1 VLKRESDDG
10 ATKPAASD
18 GSAHAEYAL
27 PVAACLARAAG
38 GTLILLQVYQVMSSE
53 CVLSNYATEAAQA
66 AAYLAQVT
74 ERQESA
80 NITIETIALAG
91 AVARTILD
99 VVQAYQ
105 ADTIVLCSHG
115 RSGMIEPGPGY
126 L

>member
-18 GSAHAEYAL
+18 GSARAEYAL
-27 PVAACLARAAG
+27 PVAACLASAAG
-38 GTLILLQVYQVMSSE
+38 GTLILLQVYQVMPSE
-53 CVLSNYATEAAQA
+53 CVLSKYATEAAQA

-80 NITIETIALAG
+80 NITSETIALAG
-91 AVARTILD
+91 AIARTILD